1 MKSTLLNISF
11 LCLLAWGSWAQDQQF
26 TQFYSVP
33 TAVSPAFAG
42 ASVQS
47 RVSMQYR
54 NQWAAI
60 PGGFTSGNITFDQF
74 MPNISSGIGMLV
86 NYDQAGSGAL
96 RSTTVAVQYAYEAR
110 IKRNLFFRPALQLG
124 YGQSSID
131 FTKLTFYDQMIREGA
146 DVSLESGTIRPVN
159 YYDMG
164 AGMLLYSP
172 KVWFGA
178 SASHLNAPD
187 ASLTN
192 STTVLLPRK
201 ISVHGGYRIRLKGQS
216 LRKLDHYMVFAANY
230 LSQQEFDQ
238 LDLGFYYEYSPMIL
252 GIWYRGLPVKSNT
265 YGYMNHDAL
274 AFLVGFQ
281 AGNYKVGYSYDLTVS
296 QLGIANSGGSHE
308 VSLVYQWANKHN
320 QRAKK
325 IRIMP
330 CAKF

>member
-1 MKSTLLNISF
+1 MKSTLLNIAF
-11 LCLLAWGSWAQDQQF
+11 LCLFAMGSWAQDQQF

-131 FTKLTFYDQMIREGA
+131 FTKLTFYDQMIREG
-146 DVSLESGTIRPVN
+146 DEVSLESGTIRPVN

-172 KVWFGA
+172 KVWLGA
-178 SASHLNAPD
+178 SASQLNAPD

-192 STTVLLPRK
+192 SSTVLIPRK

-216 LRKLDHYMVFAANY
+216 LRKLDHYMVIAANY

-252 GIWYRGLPVKSNT
+252 GMWYRGLPVKSNT

-281 AGNYKVGYSYDLTVS
+281 AGNYKVGYSYDITVS

>member
-1 MKSTLLNISF
+1 M
-11 LCLLAWGSWAQDQQF
+11 GSWAQDQQF

-131 FTKLTFYDQMIREGA
+131 FTKLTFYDQMIREG
-146 DVSLESGTIRPVN
+146 DEVSLESGTIRPVN

-172 KVWFGA
+172 KVWLGA

-192 STTVLLPRK
+192 SSTALIPRK

-216 LRKLDHYMVFAANY
+216 LRKLDHYMVIAANY

-238 LDLGFYYEYSPMIL
+238 LDIGFYYEYSPMIL
-252 GIWYRGLPVKSNT
+252 GMWYRGLPVKSNT

-281 AGNYKVGYSYDLTVS
+281 AGNYKVGYSYDITVS

>member
-1 MKSTLLNISF
+1 MKKSLLYIAF
-11 LCLLAWGSWAQDQQF
+11 LCLLAAGSWAQDQQF
-26 TQFYSVP
+26 TQFYAVP

-96 RSTTVAVQYAYEAR
+96 RSSTVAVQYAYEAR

-131 FTKLTFYDQMIREGA
+131 FNKLTFYDQMIREGA
-146 DVSLESGTIRPVN
+146 EVSLEAGTVRPVN

-172 KVWFGA
+172 KVWFGT
-178 SASHLNAPD
+178 SLSHINSPD
-187 ASLTN
+187 ASLYN
-192 STTVLLPRK
+192 SASSILPRK
-201 ISVHGGYRIRLKGQS
+201 ISVHGGYRIRLRGQS
-216 LRKLDHYMVFAANY
+216 LRKLDHYMVIAANY
-230 LSQQEFDQ
+230 LSQQQFDQ
-238 LDLGFYYEYSPMIL
+238 LDVGFYYEYSPMIL
-252 GIWYRGLPVKSNT
+252 GMWYRGLPVKSNT
-265 YGYMNHDAL
+265 YGYMNQDAL

-281 AGNYKVGYSYDLTVS
+281 AGNYKVGYSYDITVS
-296 QLGIANSGGSHE
+296 KLGIANSGGSHE

>member
-1 MKSTLLNISF
+1 MKKGLLYIA
-11 LCLLAWGSWAQDQQF
+11 LWCLLASGSWAQDQQF

-42 ASVQS
+42 ASIQS

-96 RSTTVAVQYAYEAR
+96 RSSTVALQYAYEAR

-146 DVSLESGTIRPVN
+146 EVSLESGTVRPVN

-178 SASHLNAPD
+178 SASHLNSPD
-187 ASLTN
+187 ASLSN
-192 STTVLLPRK
+192 SASVILPKK

-230 LSQQEFDQ
+230 LSQQQFDQ

-265 YGYMNHDAL
+265 YGYMNQDAL

-281 AGNYKVGYSYDLTVS
+281 AGNYKVGYSYDITIS
-296 QLGIANSGGSHE
+296 KLGIANSGGSHE

-325 IRIMP
+325 IRVMP

>member
-1 MKSTLLNISF
+1 
-11 LCLLAWGSWAQDQQF
+11 
-26 TQFYSVP
+26 
-33 TAVSPAFAG
+33 
-42 ASVQS
+42 
-47 RVSMQYR
+47 
-54 NQWAAI
+54 
-60 PGGFTSGNITFDQF
+60 
-74 MPNISSGIGMLV
+74 
-86 NYDQAGSGAL
+86 
-96 RSTTVAVQYAYEAR
+96 
-110 IKRNLFFRPALQLG
+110 
-124 YGQSSID
+124 
-131 FTKLTFYDQMIREGA
+131 MIREG
-146 DVSLESGTIRPVN
+146 DEVSLESGTIRPVN

-172 KVWFGA
+172 KVWLGA

-192 STTVLLPRK
+192 SSTVLIPRK

-216 LRKLDHYMVFAANY
+216 LRKLDHYMVIAANY

-252 GIWYRGLPVKSNT
+252 GMWYRGLPVKSNT

-281 AGNYKVGYSYDLTVS
+281 AGNYKVGYSYDITVS

>member
-1 MKSTLLNISF
+1 
-11 LCLLAWGSWAQDQQF
+11 
-26 TQFYSVP
+26 
-33 TAVSPAFAG
+33 
-42 ASVQS
+42 
-47 RVSMQYR
+47 
-54 NQWAAI
+54 
-60 PGGFTSGNITFDQF
+60 
-74 MPNISSGIGMLV
+74 MLV

-96 RSTTVAVQYAYEAR
+96 RSTTVAIQYAYEAR

-172 KVWFGA
+172 KVWIGA

-192 STTVLLPRK
+192 AATVLLPRK
-201 ISVHGGYRIRLKGQS
+201 ISVHGGYRMRLKGQS

-274 AFLVGFQ
+274 SFLIGFQ
-281 AGNYKVGYSYDLTVS
+281 AGNYKVGYSYDLTIS